1 MGKVAYGPN
10 CFGSVPS
17 QQTSKDAGLT
27 NEIQNGASK
36 RKWKTTPGLS
46 GLARSIRA
54 SDVNRQNLL
63 FSLAWLVNSTRL

>member
-1 MGKVAYGPN
+1 MRDLRTKAKTVRQE
-10 CFGSVPS
+10 V
-17 QQTSKDAGLT
+17 
-27 NEIQNGASK
+27 E
-36 RKWKTTPGLS
+36 TTPGLS